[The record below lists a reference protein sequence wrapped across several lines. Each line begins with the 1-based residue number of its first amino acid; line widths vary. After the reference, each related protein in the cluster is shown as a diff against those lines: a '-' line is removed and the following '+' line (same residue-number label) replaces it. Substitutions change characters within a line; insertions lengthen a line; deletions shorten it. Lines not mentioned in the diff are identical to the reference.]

1 VAFIN
6 MPDFVL
12 NNPGV
17 ISLTAGQSQ
26 SVTIGAQGLYGF
38 TGVVTDFA
46 CTGLPPETTC
56 NFNPGQITANP
67 NASSITTLTVG
78 TTALGQSRNGAVA
91 KLNGW
96 GGGEAMLLLG
106 VCFIGVPL
114 SRRKGRILAAL
125 ILIALFAILPSCGGG
140 GSGAGG
146 VGVGVTPNPIPTI
159 TSLSP
164 SQIAAGSQING
175 ITINGTNFMNSST
188 ITFGGA
194 PASGYI
200 PSATQIVI
208 YPSAGQLSALGQVPV
223 VVTNPG
229 PGGGPSKSANFSILK
244 GTPTGSF
251 TVTVTASSGA
261 ITHSVPFT
269 LQVQ

>member
-1 VAFIN
+1 
-6 MPDFVL
+6 
-12 NNPGV
+12 
-17 ISLTAGQSQ
+17 
-26 SVTIGAQGLYGF
+26 
-38 TGVVTDFA
+38 
-46 CTGLPPETTC
+46 
-56 NFNPGQITANP
+56 
-67 NASSITTLTVG
+67 
-78 TTALGQSRNGAVA
+78 
-91 KLNGW
+91 
-96 GGGEAMLLLG
+96 
-106 VCFIGVPL
+106 
-114 SRRKGRILAAL
+114 
-125 ILIALFAILPSCGGG
+125 
-140 GSGAGG
+140 
-146 VGVGVTPNPIPTI
+146 VTPNPIPTI

-229 PGGGPSKSANFSILK
+229 PGGGASKSANFSILT

-261 ITHSVPFT
+261 ITHNETFT